1 MSVIVFSIIEVVS
14 SFYLS
19 QLQHNFMRIKL
30 ALFCGSC
37 NPAKDY
43 IQILNEYSG
52 ANLDVKG
59 VYHKIGEKCGPY
71 FRS

>member
-1 MSVIVFSIIEVVS
+1 MSVIVFSIIVS
-14 SFYLS
+14 PFYLS
-19 QLQHNFMRIKL
+19 QLQHFMRIKL
-30 ALFCGSC
+30 ALFCGNC

-43 IQILNEYSG
+43 IQIFNEYSG

-59 VYHKIGEKCGPY
+59 MYHKIGEKCGPY